1 MAQHP
6 PPPFDPELDVVLKG
20 LADKVPP
27 TITPEMIGR
36 FRALP
41 ADPTVGGLVDRIGA
55 LHEERTIAG
64 HAGADIAVSIFRAG
78 RNRAP
83 GPGILYLHG
92 GGMIFGNRFGGV
104 AGVPSV
110 HRQSRR
116 GRRRRRLSPRTGASR
131 SRTRRRTASPPSRG
145 WIANAVEL
153 GIDPRRL
160 IVAGQSAGA
169 GLAAGVCL
177 LARERGAPAISAQ
190 VLVSPMLDDRDDTV
204 SAHQIDGIGVWDHE
218 SNLTGWTA
226 LLGERRGGDDVPAT
240 AAPARADDLAGL
252 PAAFISVGSAEV
264 FRDEAVAFASR
275 MWAAADPPSCMSGPV
290 GSTDSRTSHPAPRIT
305 AAATRRARRLAD
317 TDPRGL
323 TDLVESA
330 PMRARLAEASGGEQT
345 VRVCRDDRPETRD
358 PNRREP

>member
-1 MAQHP
+1 MTQHP

-41 ADPTVGGLVDRIGA
+41 PDPTVGGLVDRIGA

-78 RNRAP
+78 QNRAP

-104 AGVPSV
+104 QAYLPFIASHGAVV
-110 HRQSRR
+110 VAVDY
-116 GRRRRRLSPRTGASR
+116 RLAPEHPDPAPVEDCFAALT
-131 SRTRRRTASPPSRG
+131 
-145 WIANAVEL
+145 WMDANAVEL

-177 LARERGAPAISAQ
+177 LARERGAPALAAQ

-204 SAHQIDGIGVWDHE
+204 SAHQIDGIGVWDRE

-226 LLGERRGGDDVPAT
+226 LLGDRRGGVDVPAT

-252 PAAFISVGSAEV
+252 PAAYISVGSAEV

-275 MWAAADPPSCMSGPV
+275 MWACG
-290 GSTDSRTSHPAPRIT
+290 GSAELHVWPGGFHGFENFAPGARIT
-305 AAATRRARRLAD
+305 AAATAARDAW
-317 TDPRGL
+317 L
-323 TDLVESA
+323 TRILG
-330 PMRARLAEASGGEQT
+330 P
-345 VRVCRDDRPETRD
+345 
-358 PNRREP
+358 